1 MIYLNKIFFKIYIYI
16 KNIWYK
22 VLNKWKV
29 KYNMYLLE
37 IEVILQWRYFV
48 LLLYKKGENFL
59 KYCIFDVN

>member
-37 IEVILQWRYFV
+37 IEVIL
-48 LLLYKKGENFL
+48 
-59 KYCIFDVN
+59 

>member
-22 VLNKWKV
+22 VLNKWNV

-37 IEVILQWRYFV
+37 IEVIL
-48 LLLYKKGENFL
+48 
-59 KYCIFDVN
+59 

>member
-22 VLNKWKV
+22 VLNKWNV

-48 LLLYKKGENFL
+48 LLLYKKGEKNL

>member
-48 LLLYKKGENFL
+48 LLLYKKGEKIL